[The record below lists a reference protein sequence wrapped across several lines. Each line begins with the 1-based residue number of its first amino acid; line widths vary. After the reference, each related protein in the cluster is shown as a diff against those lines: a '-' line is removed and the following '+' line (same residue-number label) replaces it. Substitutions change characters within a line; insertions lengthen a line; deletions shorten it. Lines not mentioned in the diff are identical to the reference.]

1 MTIVRVPTPLR
12 PYTGGAKEVE
22 ASGET
27 VGAVLGDLAQRFPD
41 LKRHLFDDAGGL
53 RPYVNVFLNDDD
65 VRTLQGEATQL
76 KPGDR
81 LMIIP
86 SIAGGAPIV
95 HRRAERPGFERSAR
109 IRMGSAPPRPA

>member
-1 MTIVRVPTPLR
+1 MTTIRVPTPLR

-27 VGAVLGDLAQRFPD
+27 VAAALGDLVQRFPD
-41 LKRHLFDDAGGL
+41 LQRHLFDDAGAL
-53 RPYVNVFLNDDD
+53 RAYVNVFLNDDD
-65 VRTLQGEATQL
+65 VRSLQGEATPL

-86 SIAGGAPIV
+86 SIAGGAPGV
-95 HRRAERPGFERSAR
+95 RRGEQRPEPAPSAR
-109 IRMGSAPPRPA
+109 ILTGSLAPLPS